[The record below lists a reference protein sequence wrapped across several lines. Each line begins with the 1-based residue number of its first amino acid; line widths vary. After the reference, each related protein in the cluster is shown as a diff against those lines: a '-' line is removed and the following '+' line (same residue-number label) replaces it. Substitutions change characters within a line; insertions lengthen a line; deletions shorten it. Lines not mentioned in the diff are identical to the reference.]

1 MSDSLFP
8 NLFLNWARLVRL
20 VCFIPFPSS
29 TVENSVNSFSIL
41 NKCCRTPRHLSGY
54 CLVVTGCEC
63 NRSRYLKRAVFRV
76 QEEWHQGARLYDN
89 FKGDRES
96 WHPGCGEGVGV
107 GCVCVCV
114 GGGGV
119 DTSPP
124 WCEGKNTFIHMYFWG
139 SYPTD
144 MCVNG
149 LVVKLVWSELSV
161 IK

>member
-107 GCVCVCV
+107 GWGW
-114 GGGGV
+114 GGGGGLTPHPHGV
-119 DTSPP
+119 RGRAHLYICIS
-124 WCEGKNTFIHMYFWG
+124 EVAIQLI
-139 SYPTD
+139 
-144 MCVNG
+144 CVWM
-149 LVVKLVWSELSV
+149 VWW
-161 IK
+161 